1 MLADVPI
8 PQTMFTR
15 VGGNRIAYQVVGE
28 GPPDL
33 LWLSGLGEPIDA
45 RWDYPPC
52 ASFVRRLASFTRLI
66 MFDRRGVG
74 ASDPVP
80 LESLPSWER
89 WADEATAVLDTVGS
103 TRSPTSSRSTGVPR
117 TRRPSLFRATL
128 RILSSDVGSPRAVGC
143 RVVPKRW

>member
-33 LWLSGLGEPIDA
+33 MWLSGLGEPIDA

-52 ASFVRRLASFTRLI
+52 ASFVRRLASFSRLI

-80 LESLPSWER
+80 VESLPSWEG
-89 WADEATAVLDTVGS
+89 WADDVVAVLDAVGS
-103 TRSPTSSRSTGVPR
+103 ERTVILGTSQGGPT
-117 TRRPSLFRATL
+117 A
-128 RILSSDVGSPRAVGC
+128 I
-143 RVVPKRW
+143 